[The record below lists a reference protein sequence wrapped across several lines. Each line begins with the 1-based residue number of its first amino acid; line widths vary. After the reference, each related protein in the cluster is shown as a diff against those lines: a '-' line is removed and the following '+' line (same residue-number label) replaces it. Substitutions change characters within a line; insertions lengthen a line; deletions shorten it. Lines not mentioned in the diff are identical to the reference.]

1 LLVPK
6 RQLPAS
12 LGWSFAFGVPNLQ
25 IGNPRKTRL
34 TQRSQLNTSIVLN
47 IIWISFFLAAFC
59 TALFKLVFLGDQQVF
74 AQIMEAMFALS
85 KSAFEISLGLT
96 GVLALWLGIMRIGEK
111 SGFIL
116 LLTQSL
122 TPLFSRLMPDVPKGH
137 PALGAIV
144 MNISANA
151 LGLDNAATPLGIKAM
166 QELQTLNPHPETA
179 SNAQILFLVINTA
192 GVTLFPVTIFT
203 YRAQLGAANPT
214 DVFIPILIATYVG
227 TMVGLFTVAYVQKIN
242 LLDKVIVA
250 YLGGFTLVVGGILA
264 YFSSLPQ
271 QQMLEQSAIISN
283 FILFSLVITFILGAI
298 NKEINAYDAFIEG
311 AKEGFHTATTIIPYL
326 VAMLVAIGVFRASG
340 ALDLLADLARTI
352 VHYFMLD
359 DRFVDALPT
368 ALMKPFSGSGARAM
382 MIDTMKTMGAD
393 SFAGRLSSIVQGS
406 TETTFYVL
414 AIYFGSVGIKHIRHA
429 AACGIIA
436 DFAGI
441 VASIFVAYW
450 FFG

>member
-1 LLVPK
+1 ML
-6 RQLPAS
+6 
-12 LGWSFAFGVPNLQ
+12 NL
-25 IGNPRKTRL
+25 
-34 TQRSQLNTSIVLN
+34 
-47 IIWISFFLAAFC
+47 IWISFFLAAFC

-179 SNAQILFLVINTA
+179 SDAQILFLVINTA

>member
-1 LLVPK
+1 
-6 RQLPAS
+6 
-12 LGWSFAFGVPNLQ
+12 
-25 IGNPRKTRL
+25 
-34 TQRSQLNTSIVLN
+34 VLN

-111 SGFIL
+111 SGFIQ
-116 LLTQSL
+116 LLTESL

-166 QELQTLNPHPETA
+166 QELQTLNPNPETA
-179 SNAQILFLVINTA
+179 SNAQILFLVINTS

-203 YRAQLGAANPT
+203 YRAQLGAVNPT
-214 DVFIPILIATYVG
+214 DVFIPILIATYMS
-227 TMVGLFTVAYVQKIN
+227 TLVGLLAVAFVQKIN

>member
-1 LLVPK
+1 M
-6 RQLPAS
+6 
-12 LGWSFAFGVPNLQ
+12 
-25 IGNPRKTRL
+25 
-34 TQRSQLNTSIVLN
+34 LN
-47 IIWISFFLAAFC
+47 IIWIGFFLAAFF
-59 TALFKLVFLGDQQVF
+59 TALFKLIFLGDHQVF

-85 KSAFEISLGLT
+85 KSAFEIALGLT

-116 LLTQSL
+116 LLTKCL
-122 TPLFSRLMPDVPKGH
+122 TPLFSRLMPEVPKDH

-166 QELQTLNPHPETA
+166 RELQTLNPNPATA
-179 SNAQILFLVINTA
+179 SNPQILFLVINTA

-214 DVFIPILIATYVG
+214 DVFIPILIATYIG
-227 TMVGLFTVAYVQKIN
+227 TMVGLLTVAVAQKIN
-242 LLDKVIVA
+242 LFDKVIAA
-250 YLGGFTLVVGGILA
+250 YLGGFTLLVGVILA
-264 YFSSLPQ
+264 YFSGLTQ
-271 QQMLEQSAIISN
+271 QQMLEQSALISN
-283 FILFSLVITFILGAI
+283 LVLFSLVIIFILGAVH
-298 NKEINAYDAFIEG
+298 KEINAYEAFIEG
-311 AKEGFHTATTIIPYL
+311 AKEGFQTATTIIPYL

-340 ALDLLADLARTI
+340 ALDLLADMVRNA
-352 VHYFMLD
+352 VHFFGFD

-382 MIDTMKTMGAD
+382 MIDTMKAMGPD
-393 SFAGRLSSIVQGS
+393 SFAGRLSAIVQGS
-406 TETTFYVL
+406 SETTFYVL
-414 AIYFGSVGIKHIRHA
+414 AIYFGAVGIKHIRHA

-441 VASIFVAYW
+441 VASIWVAYW